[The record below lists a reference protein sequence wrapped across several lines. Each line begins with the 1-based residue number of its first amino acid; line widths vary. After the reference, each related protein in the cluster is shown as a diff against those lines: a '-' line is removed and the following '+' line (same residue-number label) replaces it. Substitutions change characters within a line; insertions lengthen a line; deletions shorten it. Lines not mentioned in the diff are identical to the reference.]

1 VVDEIAR
8 ELRRNPFSIMRTKHG
23 FGLVLPDD
31 LWQCAQS
38 VMQRMPDAG
47 ASVLGALPSGELRE
61 VAVRNPVY
69 GPALYCLAEALVRE
83 GKLEDAERVR
93 SQWREVHEGE
103 KRSPLYG
110 GVSN

>member
-1 VVDEIAR
+1 
-8 ELRRNPFSIMRTKHG
+8 MH
-23 FGLVLPDD
+23 
-31 LWQCAQS
+31 
-38 VMQRMPDAG
+38 RMPDTG
-47 ASVLGALPSGELRE
+47 ASMLSELASEDLRE

-83 GKLEDAERVR
+83 GKIEDAERVR

-103 KRSPLYG
+103 KSSPLYG